1 MDLEKKKAFLLNVIF
16 IIFVLGIGYVVIKYV
31 LPLLMPFIIGL
42 IIAVVFRRIIDYLEK
57 KLRINRSLVSVIVL
71 VIFYGVLILILSM
84 ISARVFTFL
93 KDRST
98 TA

>member
-93 KDRST
+93 KDLLDN
-98 TA
+98 A